1 MITIE
6 TIRLAIHKLIEDV
19 TNWLLY
25 DFTYII
31 ISLVIVLLL
40 ITALNAI
47 SRNLEK
53 VILKRSDALHD
64 KEAQKRVKT
73 LMSIGRG
80 IMRLILW
87 AIFALILLKRIGIE
101 IGPIIASAGIAG
113 IALGF
118 GAQELIRDFLAGF
131 FVLLENQIRTDDIVV
146 INGTTGIVEKIE
158 LRTIRLRDHSGVV
171 HIFQHGKINTL
182 SNMTKEWSALVFEV
196 GVAYKEDVDTVIAVM
211 KSVGE
216 ELEKDPKFAS
226 CILEPISVLGVEQ
239 FATSSIQLKVRIKT
253 QTGEQWQ
260 TRREYMRRLKYAF
273 DKKGIEIPFPH
284 TTLYWGEASKPI
296 DIALQK

>member
-1 MITIE
+1 MNTENIT
-6 TIRLAIHKLIEDV
+6 LAFNKIITDIV
-19 TNWLLY
+19 NWLLY
-25 DFTYII
+25 DFTYIL
-31 ISLVIVLLL
+31 ISLVVVIVLIWL
-40 ITALNAI
+40 LNAI

-53 VILKRSDALHD
+53 VILKRSDALRD

-113 IALGF
+113 VAIGF

-131 FVLLENQIRTDDIVV
+131 FVLLDNQIRTDDIVV
-146 INGTTGIVEKIE
+146 INGTTGVVEKIE

-171 HIFQHGKINTL
+171 HIFQHGKVNTL
-182 SNMTKEWSALVFEV
+182 SNMTKEWSALVFEI
-196 GVAYKEDVDTVIAVM
+196 GVAYKEDVDTVIAIM

-216 ELEKDPKFAS
+216 DLEKDSRFS
-226 CILEPISVLGVEQ
+226 GNILEPISILGVEQ
-239 FATSSIQLKVRIKT
+239 LANSSIQLKVRIKT

-273 DKKGIEIPFPH
+273 DKNGIEIPFPH
-284 TTLYWGEASKPI
+284 TTLYWGEKSKPMNI
-296 DIALQK
+296 SLQK

>member
-1 MITIE
+1 MNTENIT
-6 TIRLAIHKLIEDV
+6 LAFNKIITDIV
-19 TNWLLY
+19 NWLLY
-25 DFTYII
+25 DFTYIL
-31 ISLVIVLLL
+31 ISLVVVIVLIWL
-40 ITALNAI
+40 LNAI

-64 KEAQKRVKT
+64 KEAQKRAKT

-113 IALGF
+113 IAIGF

-131 FVLLENQIRTDDIVV
+131 FVLLDNQIRTDDIVV
-146 INGTTGIVEKIE
+146 INGTTGVVEKIE

-182 SNMTKEWSALVFEV
+182 SNMTKEWSALVFEI
-196 GVAYKEDVDTVIAVM
+196 GVAYKEDVDTVIAIM

-216 ELEKDPKFAS
+216 DLEKDSRFS
-226 CILEPISVLGVEQ
+226 GNILEPISILGVEQ
-239 FATSSIQLKVRIKT
+239 FANSSIQLKVRIKT

-284 TTLYWGEASKPI
+284 TTLYWGEKSKPM
-296 DIALQK
+296 DISLQK

>member
-1 MITIE
+1 MNTENIT
-6 TIRLAIHKLIEDV
+6 LAFNKIITDIV
-19 TNWLLY
+19 NWLLY
-25 DFTYII
+25 DFTYIL
-31 ISLVIVLLL
+31 ISLVVVIVLIWL
-40 ITALNAI
+40 LNAI

-53 VILKRSDALHD
+53 VILKRSDALRD

-113 IALGF
+113 VAIGF

-131 FVLLENQIRTDDIVV
+131 FVLLDNQIRTDDIVV
-146 INGTTGIVEKIE
+146 INGTTGVVEKIE

-171 HIFQHGKINTL
+171 HIFQHGKVNTL
-182 SNMTKEWSALVFEV
+182 SNMTKEWSALVFEI
-196 GVAYKEDVDTVIAVM
+196 GVAYKEDVDTVIAIM

-216 ELEKDPKFAS
+216 DLEKDSRFS
-226 CILEPISVLGVEQ
+226 GNILEPISILGVEQ
-239 FATSSIQLKVRIKT
+239 LANSSIQLKVRIKT

-273 DKKGIEIPFPH
+273 DKNGIEIPFPH
-284 TTLYWGEASKPI
+284 TTLYWGEKSKPM
-296 DIALQK
+296 DISLQK

>member
-1 MITIE
+1 MNTENIT
-6 TIRLAIHKLIEDV
+6 LAFNKIITDIV
-19 TNWLLY
+19 NWLLY
-25 DFTYII
+25 DFTYIL
-31 ISLVIVLLL
+31 ISLVVVIVLIWL
-40 ITALNAI
+40 LNAI

-113 IALGF
+113 IAIGF

-131 FVLLENQIRTDDIVV
+131 FVLLDNQIRTDDIVV
-146 INGTTGIVEKIE
+146 INGTTGVVEKIE

-171 HIFQHGKINTL
+171 HIFQHGKVNTL
-182 SNMTKEWSALVFEV
+182 SNMTKEWSALVFEI
-196 GVAYKEDVDTVIAVM
+196 GVAYKEDVDTVIAIM

-216 ELEKDPKFAS
+216 DLEKDSRFS
-226 CILEPISVLGVEQ
+226 GNILEPISILGVEQ
-239 FATSSIQLKVRIKT
+239 FASSSIQLKVRIKT

-284 TTLYWGEASKPI
+284 TTLYWGEKSKPMNI
-296 DIALQK
+296 SLQK

>member
-1 MITIE
+1 MDIE
-6 TIRLAIHKLIEDV
+6 SVKLAFNKLITDIV
-19 TNWLLY
+19 NWLLY
-25 DFTYII
+25 DFTYIL
-31 ISLVIVLLL
+31 ISLVVVIVLIWL
-40 ITALNAI
+40 LNAI

-53 VILKRSDALHD
+53 VILKRSDALLD

-113 IALGF
+113 IAIGF

-131 FVLLENQIRTDDIVV
+131 FVLLDNQIRTDDIVA

-171 HIFQHGKINTL
+171 HIFQHGKVNTL
-182 SNMTKEWSALVFEV
+182 SNMTKEWSALVFEI
-196 GVAYKEDVDTVIAVM
+196 GVAYKEDVDTVIAIM

-216 ELEKDPKFAS
+216 DLEKDSRFS
-226 CILEPISVLGVEQ
+226 GNILEPISILGVEQ
-239 FATSSIQLKVRIKT
+239 FANNSIQLKVRIKT

-273 DKKGIEIPFPH
+273 DEKGIEIPFPH
-284 TTLYWGEASKPI
+284 TTVYWGNTSKPV
-296 DIALQK
+296 DLRLQK

>member
-1 MITIE
+1 MNTENIT
-6 TIRLAIHKLIEDV
+6 LAFNKIITDIV
-19 TNWLLY
+19 NWLLY
-25 DFTYII
+25 DFTYIL
-31 ISLVIVLLL
+31 ISLVVVIVLIWL
-40 ITALNAI
+40 LNAI

-113 IALGF
+113 IAIGF

-131 FVLLENQIRTDDIVV
+131 FVLLDNQIRTDDIVV
-146 INGTTGIVEKIE
+146 INGTTGVVEKIE

-182 SNMTKEWSALVFEV
+182 SNMTKEWSALVFEI
-196 GVAYKEDVDTVIAVM
+196 GVAYKEDVDTVIAIM

-216 ELEKDPKFAS
+216 DLEKDSRFS
-226 CILEPISVLGVEQ
+226 GNILEPISILGVEQ
-239 FATSSIQLKVRIKT
+239 FASSSIQLKVRIKT

-284 TTLYWGEASKPI
+284 TTLYWGEKSKPM
-296 DIALQK
+296 DISLQK

>member
-1 MITIE
+1 MNTENIT
-6 TIRLAIHKLIEDV
+6 LAFNKIITDIV
-19 TNWLLY
+19 NWLLY
-25 DFTYII
+25 DFTYIL
-31 ISLVIVLLL
+31 ISLVVVIVLIWL
-40 ITALNAI
+40 LNAI

-113 IALGF
+113 IAIGF

-131 FVLLENQIRTDDIVV
+131 FVLLDNQIRTDDIVV
-146 INGTTGIVEKIE
+146 INGTTGVVEKIE

-182 SNMTKEWSALVFEV
+182 SNMTKEWSALVFEI
-196 GVAYKEDVDTVIAVM
+196 GVAYKEDVDTVIAIM

-216 ELEKDPKFAS
+216 DLEKDSRFS
-226 CILEPISVLGVEQ
+226 GNILEPISILGVEQ
-239 FATSSIQLKVRIKT
+239 FANSSIQLKVRIKT

-284 TTLYWGEASKPI
+284 TTLYWGEKSKPM
-296 DIALQK
+296 DISLQK

>member
-1 MITIE
+1 MDIE
-6 TIRLAIHKLIEDV
+6 SVKLAFNKLITDIV
-19 TNWLLY
+19 NWLLY
-25 DFTYII
+25 DFTYIL
-31 ISLVIVLLL
+31 ISLVVVIVLIWL
-40 ITALNAI
+40 LNAI

-53 VILKRSDALHD
+53 VILKRSDALLD

-113 IALGF
+113 IAIGF

-131 FVLLENQIRTDDIVV
+131 FVLLDNQIRTDDIVV
-146 INGTTGIVEKIE
+146 INGTTGVVEKIE

-171 HIFQHGKINTL
+171 HIFQHGKVNTL
-182 SNMTKEWSALVFEV
+182 SNMTKEWSALVFEI
-196 GVAYKEDVDTVIAVM
+196 GVAYKEDVDTVIAIM

-216 ELEKDPKFAS
+216 DLEKDSRFS
-226 CILEPISVLGVEQ
+226 GNILEPISILGVEQ
-239 FATSSIQLKVRIKT
+239 FANSSIQLKVRIKT

-273 DKKGIEIPFPH
+273 DEKGIEIPFPH
-284 TTLYWGEASKPI
+284 TTVYWGNTSKPV
-296 DIALQK
+296 DLRLQK

>member
-1 MITIE
+1 MNTENIT
-6 TIRLAIHKLIEDV
+6 LAFNKIITDIV
-19 TNWLLY
+19 NWLLY
-25 DFTYII
+25 DFTYIL
-31 ISLVIVLLL
+31 ISLVVVIVLIWL
-40 ITALNAI
+40 LNAI

-53 VILKRSDALHD
+53 VILKRSDALRD

-80 IMRLILW
+80 IIRLILW

-113 IALGF
+113 VAIGF

-131 FVLLENQIRTDDIVV
+131 FVLLDNQIRTDDIVV
-146 INGTTGIVEKIE
+146 INGTTGVVEKIE

-171 HIFQHGKINTL
+171 HIFQHGKVNTL
-182 SNMTKEWSALVFEV
+182 SNMTKEWSALVFEI
-196 GVAYKEDVDTVIAVM
+196 GVAYKEDVDTVIAIM

-216 ELEKDPKFAS
+216 DLEKDSRFS
-226 CILEPISVLGVEQ
+226 GNILEPISILGVEQ
-239 FATSSIQLKVRIKT
+239 LANSSIQLKVRIKT

-273 DKKGIEIPFPH
+273 DKNGIEIPFPH
-284 TTLYWGEASKPI
+284 TTLYWGEKSKPMYI
-296 DIALQK
+296 SLQK

>member
-1 MITIE
+1 MNTENIT
-6 TIRLAIHKLIEDV
+6 LAFNKIITDIV
-19 TNWLLY
+19 NWLLY
-25 DFTYII
+25 DFTYIL
-31 ISLVIVLLL
+31 ISLVVVIVLIWL
-40 ITALNAI
+40 LNAI

-73 LMSIGRG
+73 LMSIVRG

-113 IALGF
+113 IAIGF

-131 FVLLENQIRTDDIVV
+131 FVLVDNQIRTDDIVV
-146 INGTTGIVEKIE
+146 INGTTGVVEKIE

-171 HIFQHGKINTL
+171 HIFQHGKVNTL
-182 SNMTKEWSALVFEV
+182 SNMTKEWSALVFEI
-196 GVAYKEDVDTVIAVM
+196 GVAYKEDVDTVIAIM
-211 KSVGE
+211 ESVGE
-216 ELEKDPKFAS
+216 DLEKDSRFS
-226 CILEPISVLGVEQ
+226 GNILEPISILGVEQ
-239 FATSSIQLKVRIKT
+239 FANSSIQLKVRIKT

-284 TTLYWGEASKPI
+284 TTLYWGEKSKPM
-296 DIALQK
+296 DISLQK

>member
-1 MITIE
+1 MNTENIT
-6 TIRLAIHKLIEDV
+6 LAFNKIITDIV
-19 TNWLLY
+19 NWLLY
-25 DFTYII
+25 DFTYIL
-31 ISLVIVLLL
+31 ISLVVVIVLIWL
-40 ITALNAI
+40 LNAI

-113 IALGF
+113 VAIGF

-131 FVLLENQIRTDDIVV
+131 FLLLDNQIRTDDIVV

-171 HIFQHGKINTL
+171 HIFQHGKVNTL
-182 SNMTKEWSALVFEV
+182 SNMTKEWSALVFEI
-196 GVAYKEDVDTVIAVM
+196 GVAYKEDVDTVIAIM

-216 ELEKDPKFAS
+216 DLEKDSRFS
-226 CILEPISVLGVEQ
+226 GNILEPISILGVEQ
-239 FATSSIQLKVRIKT
+239 FANNSIQLKVRIKT

-273 DKKGIEIPFPH
+273 DKKGIEIPFPR
-284 TTLYWGEASKPI
+284 TTLYWGEKSKPM
-296 DIALQK
+296 DISLQK

>member
-1 MITIE
+1 MNTENIT
-6 TIRLAIHKLIEDV
+6 LAFNKIITDIV
-19 TNWLLY
+19 NWLLY
-25 DFTYII
+25 DFTYIL
-31 ISLVIVLLL
+31 ISLVVVIVLIWL
-40 ITALNAI
+40 LNAI

-53 VILKRSDALHD
+53 VILKRSDALLD

-113 IALGF
+113 IAIGF

-131 FVLLENQIRTDDIVV
+131 FVLLDNQIRTDDIVV
-146 INGTTGIVEKIE
+146 INGTTGVVEKIE
-158 LRTIRLRDHSGVV
+158 LRTICLRDHSGVV
-171 HIFQHGKINTL
+171 HIFQHGKVNTL
-182 SNMTKEWSALVFEV
+182 SNMTKEWSALVFEI
-196 GVAYKEDVDTVIAVM
+196 GVAYKEDVDTVIAIM

-216 ELEKDPKFAS
+216 DLEKDSRFS
-226 CILEPISVLGVEQ
+226 GNILEPISILGVEQ
-239 FATSSIQLKVRIKT
+239 LANSSIQLKVRIKT

-273 DKKGIEIPFPH
+273 DKNGIEIPFPH
-284 TTLYWGEASKPI
+284 TTLYWGEKSKPMYI
-296 DIALQK
+296 SLQK

>member
-1 MITIE
+1 MDIE
-6 TIRLAIHKLIEDV
+6 SVKLAFNKLITDIV
-19 TNWLLY
+19 NWLLY
-25 DFTYII
+25 DFTYIL
-31 ISLVIVLLL
+31 ISLVVVIVLIWL
-40 ITALNAI
+40 LNAI

-53 VILKRSDALHD
+53 VILKRSDALLD

-113 IALGF
+113 IAIGF

-131 FVLLENQIRTDDIVV
+131 FVLLDNQIRTDDIVV
-146 INGTTGIVEKIE
+146 INGTTGVVEKIE

-171 HIFQHGKINTL
+171 HIFQHGKVNTL
-182 SNMTKEWSALVFEV
+182 SNMTKEWSALVFEI
-196 GVAYKEDVDTVIAVM
+196 GVAYKEDVDTVIAIM

-216 ELEKDPKFAS
+216 DLEKDSRFS
-226 CILEPISVLGVEQ
+226 GNILEPISILGVEQ
-239 FATSSIQLKVRIKT
+239 FANSSIQLKVRIKT

-284 TTLYWGEASKPI
+284 TTLYWGEKSKPM
-296 DIALQK
+296 DISLQK

>member
-1 MITIE
+1 MNTENIT
-6 TIRLAIHKLIEDV
+6 LAFNKIITDIV
-19 TNWLLY
+19 NWLLY
-25 DFTYII
+25 DFTYIL
-31 ISLVIVLLL
+31 ISLVVVIVLIWL
-40 ITALNAI
+40 LNAI

-113 IALGF
+113 IAIGF

-131 FVLLENQIRTDDIVV
+131 FVLLDNQIRTDDIVV
-146 INGTTGIVEKIE
+146 INGTTGVVEKIE

-171 HIFQHGKINTL
+171 HIFQHGKVNTL
-182 SNMTKEWSALVFEV
+182 SNMTKEWSALVFEI
-196 GVAYKEDVDTVIAVM
+196 GVAYKEDVDTVIAIM

-216 ELEKDPKFAS
+216 DLEKDSRFS
-226 CILEPISVLGVEQ
+226 GNILEPISILGVEQ
-239 FATSSIQLKVRIKT
+239 FANSSIQLKVRIKT

-284 TTLYWGEASKPI
+284 TTLYWGEKSKPMNI
-296 DIALQK
+296 SLQK

>member
-1 MITIE
+1 MNTENIT
-6 TIRLAIHKLIEDV
+6 LAFNKIITDIV
-19 TNWLLY
+19 NWLLY
-25 DFTYII
+25 DFTYIL
-31 ISLVIVLLL
+31 ISLVVVIVLIWL
-40 ITALNAI
+40 LNAI

-113 IALGF
+113 IAIGF

-131 FVLLENQIRTDDIVV
+131 FVLLDNQIRADDIVV
-146 INGTTGIVEKIE
+146 INGTTGVVEKIE

-171 HIFQHGKINTL
+171 HIFQHGKVNTL
-182 SNMTKEWSALVFEV
+182 SNMTKEWSALVFEI
-196 GVAYKEDVDTVIAVM
+196 GVAYKEDVDTVIAIM

-216 ELEKDPKFAS
+216 DLEKDSRFS
-226 CILEPISVLGVEQ
+226 GNILEPISILGVEQ
-239 FATSSIQLKVRIKT
+239 FANSSIQLKVRIKT

-284 TTLYWGEASKPI
+284 TTLYWGEKSKPM
-296 DIALQK
+296 DISLQK

>member
-1 MITIE
+1 MNTENIT
-6 TIRLAIHKLIEDV
+6 LAFNKIITDIV
-19 TNWLLY
+19 NWLLY
-25 DFTYII
+25 DFTYIL
-31 ISLVIVLLL
+31 ISLVVVIVLIWL
-40 ITALNAI
+40 LNAI

-113 IALGF
+113 IAIGF

-131 FVLLENQIRTDDIVV
+131 FVLVDNQIRTDDIVV
-146 INGTTGIVEKIE
+146 INGTTGVVEKIE

-171 HIFQHGKINTL
+171 HIFQHGKVNTL
-182 SNMTKEWSALVFEV
+182 SNMTKEWSALVFEI
-196 GVAYKEDVDTVIAVM
+196 GVAYKEDVDTVIAIM
-211 KSVGE
+211 ESVGE
-216 ELEKDPKFAS
+216 DLEKDSRFS
-226 CILEPISVLGVEQ
+226 GNILEPISILGVEQ
-239 FATSSIQLKVRIKT
+239 FANSSIQLKVRIKT

-284 TTLYWGEASKPI
+284 TTLYWGEKSKPM
-296 DIALQK
+296 DISLQK

>member
-1 MITIE
+1 MNTENIT
-6 TIRLAIHKLIEDV
+6 LAFNKIITDIV
-19 TNWLLY
+19 NWLLY
-25 DFTYII
+25 DFTYIL
-31 ISLVIVLLL
+31 ISLVVVIVLIWL
-40 ITALNAI
+40 LNAI

-53 VILKRSDALHD
+53 VILKRSDALLD

-113 IALGF
+113 IAIGF

-131 FVLLENQIRTDDIVV
+131 FVLLDNQIRTDDIVV
-146 INGTTGIVEKIE
+146 INGTTGVVEKIE

-182 SNMTKEWSALVFEV
+182 SNMTKEWSALVFEI
-196 GVAYKEDVDTVIAVM
+196 GVAYKEDVDTVIAIM

-216 ELEKDPKFAS
+216 DLEKDSRFS
-226 CILEPISVLGVEQ
+226 GNILEPISILGVEQ
-239 FATSSIQLKVRIKT
+239 FANSSIQLKVRIKT

-284 TTLYWGEASKPI
+284 TTLYWGEKSKPM
-296 DIALQK
+296 DISLQK

>member
-1 MITIE
+1 MNTENIT
-6 TIRLAIHKLIEDV
+6 LAFNKIITDIV
-19 TNWLLY
+19 NWLLY
-25 DFTYII
+25 DFTYIL
-31 ISLVIVLLL
+31 ISLVVVIVLIWL
-40 ITALNAI
+40 LNAI

-53 VILKRSDALHD
+53 VILKRSDALRD

-113 IALGF
+113 VAIGF

-131 FVLLENQIRTDDIVV
+131 FLLLDNQIRTDDIVV

-171 HIFQHGKINTL
+171 HIFQHGKVNTL
-182 SNMTKEWSALVFEV
+182 SNMTKEWSALVFEI
-196 GVAYKEDVDTVIAVM
+196 GVAYKEDVDTVIAIM

-216 ELEKDPKFAS
+216 DLEKDSRFS
-226 CILEPISVLGVEQ
+226 GNILEPISILGVEQ
-239 FATSSIQLKVRIKT
+239 FANNSIQLKVRIKT

-273 DKKGIEIPFPH
+273 DKKGIEIPFPR
-284 TTLYWGEASKPI
+284 TTLYWGEKSKPM
-296 DIALQK
+296 DISLQK

>member
-1 MITIE
+1 MNTENIT
-6 TIRLAIHKLIEDV
+6 LAFNKIITDIV
-19 TNWLLY
+19 NWLLY
-25 DFTYII
+25 DFTYIL
-31 ISLVIVLLL
+31 ISLVVVIVLIWL
-40 ITALNAI
+40 LNAI

-64 KEAQKRVKT
+64 KEDQKRVKT

-80 IMRLILW
+80 IMRFILW

-113 IALGF
+113 IAIGF

-131 FVLLENQIRTDDIVV
+131 FVLLDNQIRTDDIVV
-146 INGTTGIVEKIE
+146 INGTTGVVEKIK

-171 HIFQHGKINTL
+171 HIFQHGKVNTL
-182 SNMTKEWSALVFEV
+182 SNMTKEWSALVFEI
-196 GVAYKEDVDTVIAVM
+196 GVAYKEDVDTVIAIM

-216 ELEKDPKFAS
+216 DLEKDSRFS
-226 CILEPISVLGVEQ
+226 GNILEPISILGVEQ
-239 FATSSIQLKVRIKT
+239 FANNSIQLKVRIKT

-284 TTLYWGEASKPI
+284 TTLYWGEKSKPM
-296 DIALQK
+296 DISLQK

>member
-1 MITIE
+1 MNTENIT
-6 TIRLAIHKLIEDV
+6 LAFNKIITDIV
-19 TNWLLY
+19 NWLLY
-25 DFTYII
+25 DFTYIL
-31 ISLVIVLLL
+31 ISLVVVIVLIWLF
-40 ITALNAI
+40 NAI

-113 IALGF
+113 IAIGF

-131 FVLLENQIRTDDIVV
+131 FVLLDNQIRTDDIVV
-146 INGTTGIVEKIE
+146 INGTTGVVEKIE

-171 HIFQHGKINTL
+171 HIFQHGKVNTL
-182 SNMTKEWSALVFEV
+182 SNMTKEWSALVFEI
-196 GVAYKEDVDTVIAVM
+196 GVAYKEDVDTVIAIM

-216 ELEKDPKFAS
+216 DLEKDSRFS
-226 CILEPISVLGVEQ
+226 GNILEPISILGVEQ
-239 FATSSIQLKVRIKT
+239 FASSSIQLKVRIKT

-284 TTLYWGEASKPI
+284 TTLYWGEKSKPM
-296 DIALQK
+296 DISLQK

>member
-1 MITIE
+1 MNTENIT
-6 TIRLAIHKLIEDV
+6 LAFNKIITDIV
-19 TNWLLY
+19 NWLLY
-25 DFTYII
+25 DFTYIL
-31 ISLVIVLLL
+31 ISLVVVIVLIWL
-40 ITALNAI
+40 LNAI

-53 VILKRSDALHD
+53 VILKRSDALRD

-80 IMRLILW
+80 IIRLILW

-113 IALGF
+113 VAIGF

-131 FVLLENQIRTDDIVV
+131 FVLLDNQIRTDDIVV
-146 INGTTGIVEKIE
+146 INGTTGVVEKIE

-171 HIFQHGKINTL
+171 HIFQHGKVNTL
-182 SNMTKEWSALVFEV
+182 SNMTKEWSALVFEI
-196 GVAYKEDVDTVIAVM
+196 GVAYKEDVDTVIAIM

-216 ELEKDPKFAS
+216 DLEKDSRFS
-226 CILEPISVLGVEQ
+226 GNILEPISILGVEQ
-239 FATSSIQLKVRIKT
+239 LANSSIQLKVRIKT

-273 DKKGIEIPFPH
+273 DKNGIEIPFPH
-284 TTLYWGEASKPI
+284 TTLYWGEKSKPMNI
-296 DIALQK
+296 SLQK

>member
-1 MITIE
+1 MNTENIT
-6 TIRLAIHKLIEDV
+6 LAFNKIITDIV
-19 TNWLLY
+19 NWLLY
-25 DFTYII
+25 DFTYIL
-31 ISLVIVLLL
+31 ISLVVVIVLIWL
-40 ITALNAI
+40 LNAI

-53 VILKRSDALHD
+53 VILKRSDALLD

-113 IALGF
+113 IAIGF

-131 FVLLENQIRTDDIVV
+131 FVLLDNQIRTDDIVA
-146 INGTTGIVEKIE
+146 INGTTGVVEKIE

-171 HIFQHGKINTL
+171 HIFQHGKVNTL
-182 SNMTKEWSALVFEV
+182 SNMTKEWSALVFEI
-196 GVAYKEDVDTVIAVM
+196 GVAYKEDVDTVIAIM

-216 ELEKDPKFAS
+216 DLEKDSRFS
-226 CILEPISVLGVEQ
+226 GNILEPISILGVEQ
-239 FATSSIQLKVRIKT
+239 FANNSIQLKVRIKT

-273 DKKGIEIPFPH
+273 DKKGIEIPFPR
-284 TTLYWGEASKPI
+284 TTLYWGEKSKPI
-296 DIALQK
+296 DISLQK

>member
-1 MITIE
+1 MNTENIT
-6 TIRLAIHKLIEDV
+6 LAFNKIITDIV
-19 TNWLLY
+19 NWLLY
-25 DFTYII
+25 DFTYIL
-31 ISLVIVLLL
+31 ISLVVVIVLIWL
-40 ITALNAI
+40 LNAI

-113 IALGF
+113 IAIGF

-131 FVLLENQIRTDDIVV
+131 FVLLDNQIRTDDIVV
-146 INGTTGIVEKIE
+146 INGTTGVVEKIE

-171 HIFQHGKINTL
+171 HIFQHGKVNTL
-182 SNMTKEWSALVFEV
+182 SNMTKEWSALVFEI
-196 GVAYKEDVDTVIAVM
+196 GVAYKEDVDTVIAIM

-216 ELEKDPKFAS
+216 DLEKDSRFS
-226 CILEPISVLGVEQ
+226 GNILEPISILGVEQ
-239 FATSSIQLKVRIKT
+239 FANSSIQLKVRIKT

-284 TTLYWGEASKPI
+284 TTLYWGEKSKPM
-296 DIALQK
+296 DISLQK

>member
-1 MITIE
+1 MNTENIT
-6 TIRLAIHKLIEDV
+6 LAFNKIITDIV
-19 TNWLLY
+19 NWLLY
-25 DFTYII
+25 DFTYIL
-31 ISLVIVLLL
+31 ISLVVVIVLIWL
-40 ITALNAI
+40 LNAI

-53 VILKRSDALHD
+53 VILKRSDALRD

-113 IALGF
+113 VAIGF

-131 FVLLENQIRTDDIVV
+131 FLLLDNQIRTDDIVV

-171 HIFQHGKINTL
+171 HIFQHGKVNTL
-182 SNMTKEWSALVFEV
+182 SNMTKEWSALVFEI
-196 GVAYKEDVDTVIAVM
+196 GVAYKEDVDTVIAIM

-216 ELEKDPKFAS
+216 DLEKDSRFS
-226 CILEPISVLGVEQ
+226 GNILEPISILGVEQ
-239 FATSSIQLKVRIKT
+239 FANNSIQLKVRIKT

-273 DKKGIEIPFPH
+273 D
-284 TTLYWGEASKPI
+284 
-296 DIALQK
+296 

>member
-1 MITIE
+1 MNTENIT
-6 TIRLAIHKLIEDV
+6 LAFNKIITDIV
-19 TNWLLY
+19 NWLLY
-25 DFTYII
+25 DFTYIL
-31 ISLVIVLLL
+31 ISLVVVIVLIWL
-40 ITALNAI
+40 LNAI

-113 IALGF
+113 IAIGF

-131 FVLLENQIRTDDIVV
+131 FVLLDNQIRTDDIVV
-146 INGTTGIVEKIE
+146 INGTTGVVEKIE

-171 HIFQHGKINTL
+171 HIFQHGKVNTL
-182 SNMTKEWSALVFEV
+182 SNMTKEWSALVFEI
-196 GVAYKEDVDTVIAVM
+196 GVAYKEDVDTVIAIM

-216 ELEKDPKFAS
+216 DLEKDSRFS
-226 CILEPISVLGVEQ
+226 ENILEPISILGVEQ
-239 FATSSIQLKVRIKT
+239 FANSSIQLKVRIKT

-284 TTLYWGEASKPI
+284 TTLYWGEKSKPM
-296 DIALQK
+296 DISLQK

>member
-1 MITIE
+1 MNTENIT
-6 TIRLAIHKLIEDV
+6 LAFNKIITDIV
-19 TNWLLY
+19 NWLLY
-25 DFTYII
+25 DFTYIL
-31 ISLVIVLLL
+31 ISLVVVIVL
-40 ITALNAI
+40 IWVLNAI
-47 SRNLEK
+47 SRKLEK

-87 AIFALILLKRIGIE
+87 SIFALILLKRIGIE

-113 IALGF
+113 IAIGF

-131 FVLLENQIRTDDIVV
+131 FVLLDNQIRTDDIVA

-171 HIFQHGKINTL
+171 HIFQHGKVNTL
-182 SNMTKEWSALVFEV
+182 SNMTKEWSALVFEI
-196 GVAYKEDVDTVIAVM
+196 GVAYKEDVDTVIAIM

-216 ELEKDPKFAS
+216 DLEKDSRFS
-226 CILEPISVLGVEQ
+226 GNILEPISILGVEQ
-239 FATSSIQLKVRIKT
+239 FANNSIQLKVRIKT

-273 DKKGIEIPFPH
+273 DEKGIEIPFPH
-284 TTLYWGEASKPI
+284 TTVYWGNTSKPV
-296 DIALQK
+296 DLRLQK

>member
-1 MITIE
+1 MNTENIT
-6 TIRLAIHKLIEDV
+6 LAFNKIITDIV
-19 TNWLLY
+19 NWLLY
-25 DFTYII
+25 DFTYIL
-31 ISLVIVLLL
+31 ISLVVVIVLIWL
-40 ITALNAI
+40 LNAI
-47 SRNLEK
+47 SRKLEK
-53 VILKRSDALHD
+53 VILKRSDALLD

-87 AIFALILLKRIGIE
+87 TIFALILLKRIGIE

-113 IALGF
+113 VAIGF

-131 FVLLENQIRTDDIVV
+131 FVLLDNQIRTDDIVA
-146 INGTTGIVEKIE
+146 INGTTGVVEKIE

-171 HIFQHGKINTL
+171 HIFQHGKVNTL
-182 SNMTKEWSALVFEV
+182 SNMTKEWSALVFEI
-196 GVAYKEDVDTVIAVM
+196 GVAYKEDVDTVIAIM

-216 ELEKDPKFAS
+216 DLEKDSRFS
-226 CILEPISVLGVEQ
+226 GNILEPISILGVEQ
-239 FATSSIQLKVRIKT
+239 LANSSIQLKVRIKT

-273 DKKGIEIPFPH
+273 DKNGIEIPFPH
-284 TTLYWGEASKPI
+284 TTLYWGEKNKPI
-296 DIALQK
+296 DISLQK

>member
-1 MITIE
+1 MNTENIT
-6 TIRLAIHKLIEDV
+6 LAFNKIITDIV
-19 TNWLLY
+19 NWLLY
-25 DFTYII
+25 DFTYIL
-31 ISLVIVLLL
+31 ISLVVVIVLIWL
-40 ITALNAI
+40 LNAI

-53 VILKRSDALHD
+53 VILKRSDALLD

-113 IALGF
+113 IAIGF

-131 FVLLENQIRTDDIVV
+131 FVLLDNQIRTDDIVV
-146 INGTTGIVEKIE
+146 INGTTGVVEKIE

-171 HIFQHGKINTL
+171 HIFQHGKVNTL
-182 SNMTKEWSALVFEV
+182 SNMTKEWSALVFEI
-196 GVAYKEDVDTVIAVM
+196 GVAYKEDVDTVIAIM

-216 ELEKDPKFAS
+216 DLEKDSRFS
-226 CILEPISVLGVEQ
+226 GNILEPISILGVEQ
-239 FATSSIQLKVRIKT
+239 FANSSIQLKVRIKT

-284 TTLYWGEASKPI
+284 TTLYWGEKSKPM
-296 DIALQK
+296 DISLQK